1 VSYAELGDV
10 LCKLGLAVVLAGA
23 LGLERESKGR
33 AAGLRTHILVC
44 VASTVAMI
52 VSDRLAAEW
61 ASQGAPVWLD
71 RGRIAAG
78 IVTGIGF
85 VGAGAIINVGNVH
98 KGLTTAAM
106 LWFVAVLGIAIGVG
120 FYALA
125 GLATMFALITVTVLA
140 RISESIPTQTEF
152 TLEIRMPGGLDLV
165 NQVEQHVKGQG
176 YRVTASRLRVQG
188 KGERVDMTLDLVSK
202 KRANIESLIFSLE
215 ESFQGVQRISIER

>member
-1 VSYAELGDV
+1 MSNAELGDV
-10 LCKLGLAVVLAGA
+10 LSKLGLAVALAGV

-52 VSDRLAAEW
+52 VSDYIAAEW
-61 ASQGAPVWLD
+61 SRQGAPVWLD

-106 LWFVAVLGIAIGVG
+106 LWFVAVLGIAIGAG

-125 GLATMFALITVTVLA
+125 TLATAIALMTVTVLS
-140 RISESIPTQTEF
+140 RVSESLPTQTEF
-152 TLEIRMPGGLDLV
+152 SLEIRMPGGLNLV
-165 NQVEQHVKGQG
+165 NQVEQHVKSLG
-176 YRVTASRLRVQG
+176 YRVTASRLRVVG
-188 KGERVDMTLDLVSK
+188 KGERMDVTLDLISK
-202 KRANIESLIFSLE
+202 TSPNLEGLIASLE
-215 ESFQGVQRISIER
+215 ERLPEVQRITIER

>member
-1 VSYAELGDV
+1 MSYSELGDV
-10 LCKLGLAVVLAGA
+10 FCKLGLAVVLSGV

-52 VSDRLAAEW
+52 VSDYLAAEW
-61 ASQGAPVWLD
+61 TQGGAPVWLD

-106 LWFVAVLGIAIGVG
+106 LWFVAVLGIAIGAG

-125 GLATMFALITVTVLA
+125 ALATAFALTTVTVLA
-140 RISESIPTQTEF
+140 RVSESLPTQTEF
-152 TLEIRMPGGLDLV
+152 SLEIRMPGGLNLV
-165 NQVEQHVKGQG
+165 NQVEQHVKNLG
-176 YRVTASRLRVQG
+176 YKVTASRLRVVG
-188 KGERVDMTLDLVSK
+188 KGERIDVTLVLVSK
-202 KRANIESLIFSLE
+202 ASANLEALIASLE
-215 ESFQGVQRISIER
+215 ETLPGVQRITIER

>member
-1 VSYAELGDV
+1 MSNAALGDV
-10 LCKLGLAVVLAGA
+10 LIKLGLAVVLAGV

-52 VSDRLAAEW
+52 VSDYLAAEW
-61 ASQGAPVWLD
+61 SRQGAPVWLD

-120 FYALA
+120 YYALA
-125 GLATMFALITVTVLA
+125 ALATAIALSTVTVLA
-140 RISESIPTQTEF
+140 RVSESMPTQTEF
-152 TLEIRMPGGLDLV
+152 SLEIRVPGGLNLV
-165 NQVEQHVKGQG
+165 NQVEQHVKSLG
-176 YRVTASRLRVQG
+176 YRVTASRLRVD
-188 KGERVDMTLDLVSK
+188 GEAERIDMTLDLVSK
-202 KRANIESLIFSLE
+202 SGANLEALVASLE
-215 ESFQGVQRISIER
+215 ERLPEVQRITLER